1 MTRGRNGTPV
11 QGPHNVAGTDVA
23 CNRTR
28 LVRSAAPGH
37 ILPVA
42 HPNPELMHISENVRE
57 LQPSATLAVTALC
70 RQLRAM
76 GKDVL
81 DLSAGEPDFR
91 TPEFAGQAG
100 IAAIEQGFT
109 QYTPVPG
116 IQPLRASIAAHLSR
130 TTGRKADPG
139 GVVVS
144 SGAKQAIFNV
154 CFTLFGP
161 GDEVLIPVPY
171 WTSYPEIVS
180 LARAG
185 SILVPGDPTNAL
197 KVDVAALEAAVTD
210 RTSGLILNSPSN
222 PTGAVYEQAEL
233 DAILLWAAERG
244 IWVISDEIYGRLCYS
259 AERAPSVLDADD
271 SLLERVVLIDGVSKT
286 FAMTGWRIGFSY
298 STPGLAAQLTSLQS
312 HITSGAS
319 SPAQAAA
326 LAAYQD
332 EPRVHEALRAMVRV
346 FRRRRD
352 HAAGAV
358 REALPAVEFNEPDG
372 AFFLFLRVDRYFDE
386 ACTGSIA
393 FCNHL
398 LERTGV
404 ALVPGAAFGDDR
416 YVRLSFAAPE
426 AEILEGIR
434 RVGELLH
441 DRQPAML
448 SAE

>member
-1 MTRGRNGTPV
+1 
-11 QGPHNVAGTDVA
+11 
-23 CNRTR
+23 
-28 LVRSAAPGH
+28 
-37 ILPVA
+37 
-42 HPNPELMHISENVRE
+42 MHISENVRE

-70 RQLRAM
+70 RQLRAS

-116 IQPLRASIAAHLSR
+116 TPQLRASIAAHLSR
-130 TTGRKADPG
+130 TTGKSTSPA

-144 SGAKQAIFNV
+144 NGAKQAMFNV

-161 GDEVLIPVPY
+161 GDEVLVPVPY

-180 LARAG
+180 LSRA
-185 SILVPGDPTNAL
+185 STVLVPGDPENAL
-197 KVDVAALEAAVTD
+197 KVDVERLEQSITD
-210 RTSGLILNSPSN
+210 RVRGLILNSPSN
-222 PTGAVYEQAEL
+222 PSGAVYEQAEL

-244 IWVISDEIYGRLCYS
+244 IWVISDEIYGRLCYTT
-259 AERAPSVLDADD
+259 ERAPSVLDADA
-271 SLLERVVLIDGVSKT
+271 SLLDRVVLVDGVSKS

-298 STPGLAAQLTSLQS
+298 CDPELAAQLTSLQS

-332 EPRVHEALRAMVRV
+332 ESRVQEALNAMVRV

-352 HAAGAV
+352 HAVAAI
-358 REALPAVEFNEPDG
+358 RDMLPAAVFDVPEG
-372 AFFLFLRVDRYFDE
+372 AFFLYLRVDDYFDDE
-386 ACTGSIA
+386 RSGSIA

-434 RVGELLH
+434 RAGELLH
-441 DRQPAML
+441 GAAQTLM
-448 SAE
+448 SS

>member
-1 MTRGRNGTPV
+1 
-11 QGPHNVAGTDVA
+11 
-23 CNRTR
+23 
-28 LVRSAAPGH
+28 
-37 ILPVA
+37 
-42 HPNPELMHISENVRE
+42 MHISDNVRE

-70 RQLRAM
+70 RQLRAT

-91 TPEFAGQAG
+91 TPEFAAQAG

-116 IQPLRASIAAHLSR
+116 VQSLRASIAAHLSR
-130 TTGRKADPG
+130 TTGKQTDPA

-144 SGAKQAIFNV
+144 NGAKQAIFNV

-161 GDEVLIPVPY
+161 GDDVLIPVPY

-180 LARAG
+180 LARARPL
-185 SILVPGDPTNAL
+185 LVPGRADNAL
-197 KVDVAALEAAVTD
+197 KIDVATLDAAVTD
-210 RTSGLILNSPSN
+210 STRGLILNSPAN

-244 IWVISDEIYGRLCYS
+244 IWVLSDEIYSRMCYS
-259 AERAPSVLDADD
+259 AERSPSVLDADA
-271 SLLERVVLIDGVSKT
+271 SLLERVVLIDGVSKS

-298 STPGLAAQLTSLQS
+298 SSPSLAAQLTSLQS

-352 HAAGAV
+352 HAASAL
-358 REALPAVEFNEPDG
+358 RELLPNADFPQPDG
-372 AFFLFLRVDRYFDE
+372 AFYIFVRVNDYFQPGRS
-386 ACTGSIA
+386 GSIE
-393 FCNHL
+393 FCNNL
-398 LERTGV
+398 LEHTGV

-416 YVRLSFAAPE
+416 FVRMSFAAPE

-434 RVGELLH
+434 RTGELLNGV
-441 DRQPAML
+441 AATAL
-448 SAE
+448 SP

>member
-1 MTRGRNGTPV
+1 M
-11 QGPHNVAGTDVA
+11 
-23 CNRTR
+23 
-28 LVRSAAPGH
+28 
-37 ILPVA
+37 
-42 HPNPELMHISENVRE
+42 EFMHISENVRE

-70 RQLRAM
+70 RQLRAS

-116 IQPLRASIAAHLSR
+116 IPQLRASIAAHLSR
-130 TTGRKADPG
+130 TTGKSTNPA

-144 SGAKQAIFNV
+144 NGAKQAMFNV

-161 GDEVLIPVPY
+161 GDEVLVPVPY

-180 LARAG
+180 LARA
-185 SILVPGDPTNAL
+185 STVLVAGDPENAL
-197 KVDVAALEAAVTD
+197 KVDVERLEQSITD
-210 RTSGLILNSPSN
+210 RVRGLILNSPSN
-222 PTGAVYEQAEL
+222 PSGAVYEQAEL

-244 IWVISDEIYGRLCYS
+244 IWVISDEIYGRLCYTT
-259 AERAPSVLDADD
+259 ERAPSVLDADA
-271 SLLERVVLIDGVSKT
+271 SLLDRVVLVDGVSKS

-298 STPGLAAQLTSLQS
+298 SDPELAAQLTSLQS

-332 EPRVHEALRAMVRV
+332 ESRVQEALNAMVRV

-352 HAAGAV
+352 HAVAAI
-358 REALPAVEFNEPDG
+358 RDMLPAAAFDVPAG
-372 AFFLFLRVDRYFDE
+372 AFFLYLRVDDYFDDE
-386 ACTGSIA
+386 RSGSIA

-434 RVGELLH
+434 RAGELLH
-441 DRQPAML
+441 GAARALM
-448 SAE
+448 SS

>member
-1 MTRGRNGTPV
+1 M
-11 QGPHNVAGTDVA
+11 
-23 CNRTR
+23 
-28 LVRSAAPGH
+28 
-37 ILPVA
+37 
-42 HPNPELMHISENVRE
+42 
-57 LQPSATLAVTALC
+57 C
-70 RQLRAM
+70 RQLRAS

-100 IAAIEQGFT
+100 IAAIQQGFT

-116 IQPLRASIAAHLSR
+116 MQSLRAAIAAHIER
-130 TTGRKADPG
+130 TTGKRTDPA

-144 SGAKQAIFNV
+144 NGAKQAIFNV

-161 GDEVLIPVPY
+161 GDDVLVPVPY
-171 WTSYPEIVS
+171 WTSYPEIVT
-180 LARAG
+180 LARARPV
-185 SILVPGDPTNAL
+185 LVHGNPANSL
-197 KVDVAALEAAVTD
+197 KVDVAALDAAVTEHT
-210 RTSGLILNSPSN
+210 RGLLLNSPAN

-244 IWVISDEIYGRLCYS
+244 IWVLSDEIYGRMCYA

-271 SLLERVVLIDGVSKT
+271 SLLERVVLVDGVSKS

-298 STPGLAAQLTSLQS
+298 SSPTLAGQFTALQS
-312 HITSGAS
+312 HITSGPS

-332 EPRVHEALRAMVRV
+332 EPRVHEALRAMIRV

-352 HAAGAV
+352 HAAH
-358 REALPAVEFNEPDG
+358 ALQQVLPGTRFPMPEG
-372 AFFLFLRVDRYFDE
+372 AFFIFLRVDDYFD
-386 ACTGSIA
+386 TDRQGSIE
-393 FCNHL
+393 FCNFL
-398 LERTGV
+398 LEHTGV

-426 AEILEGIR
+426 AAILEGIR
-434 RVGELLH
+434 RTGELLR
-441 DRQPAML
+441 DVIAEPL
-448 SAE
+448 SR

>member
-1 MTRGRNGTPV
+1 
-11 QGPHNVAGTDVA
+11 
-23 CNRTR
+23 
-28 LVRSAAPGH
+28 
-37 ILPVA
+37 
-42 HPNPELMHISENVRE
+42 MHISDNVRE
-57 LQPSATLAVTALC
+57 LQPSATLAVSALC
-70 RQLRAM
+70 RQLRAA

-116 IQPLRASIAAHLSR
+116 MQSLRASIAAHLSR
-130 TTGRKADPG
+130 ATGRQTDPA

-144 SGAKQAIFNV
+144 AGAKQAVFNA

-161 GDEVLIPVPY
+161 GDDVLVPVPY
-171 WTSYPEIVS
+171 WTSYPEIVA
-180 LARAG
+180 LARARSVFVHG
-185 SILVPGDPTNAL
+185 NVEHAL
-197 KVDVAALEAAVTD
+197 KIDIAALDAAVTPAT
-210 RTSGLILNSPSN
+210 RGLILNSPGN

-244 IWVISDEIYGRLCYS
+244 IWVISDEIYGRMCYT
-259 AERAPSVLDADD
+259 AERAPSALDADA
-271 SLLERVVLIDGVSKT
+271 SLLERVVLIDGVSKS

-298 STPGLAAQLTSLQS
+298 SAPALATQFTSLQS
-312 HITSGAS
+312 HITSGPS

-352 HAAGAV
+352 HAANAL
-358 REALPAVEFNEPDG
+358 REMLPNADFAEPDG
-372 AFFLFLRVDRYFDE
+372 AFYIFLRVDPYFP
-386 ACTGSIA
+386 AARSGSID
-393 FCNHL
+393 FCNYL

-426 AEILEGIR
+426 AEILEAIR
-434 RVGELLH
+434 RAGELLH
-441 DRQPAML
+441 DIPTPAL
-448 SAE
+448 SR

>member
-1 MTRGRNGTPV
+1 
-11 QGPHNVAGTDVA
+11 
-23 CNRTR
+23 
-28 LVRSAAPGH
+28 
-37 ILPVA
+37 
-42 HPNPELMHISENVRE
+42 MHISDNVRE

-70 RQLRAM
+70 RQLRAS

-91 TPEFAGQAG
+91 TPEFAAQAG

-116 IQPLRASIAAHLSR
+116 VQSLRASIAAHLSR
-130 TTGRKADPG
+130 STGKSTDPA

-144 SGAKQAIFNV
+144 NGAKQAVFNV

-161 GDEVLIPVPY
+161 GDDVLVPVPY

-180 LARAG
+180 LARARTV
-185 SILVPGDPTNAL
+185 LVQSNTDTL
-197 KVDVAALEAAVTD
+197 KVDVAALDAAVTD
-210 RTSGLILNSPSN
+210 NTRGLILNTPGNPS
-222 PTGAVYEQAEL
+222 GAVYEQAEL

-244 IWVISDEIYGRLCYS
+244 IWVLSDEIYGRMCYS
-259 AERAPSVLDADD
+259 AERAPSVLDADA
-271 SLLERVVLIDGVSKT
+271 SLLERVVLVDGVSKS
-286 FAMTGWRIGFSY
+286 FAMTGWRVGFSY
-298 STPGLAAQLTSLQS
+298 SSPALAAQLTSLQS

-352 HAAGAV
+352 HAANAL
-358 REALPAVEFNEPDG
+358 RELLPKADFPEPDG
-372 AFFLFLRVDRYFDE
+372 AFYIFVRVDDYYQPGR
-386 ACTGSIA
+386 AGSIE
-393 FCNHL
+393 FCNYL
-398 LERTGV
+398 LEHTGV

-434 RVGELLH
+434 RTGELLH
-441 DRQPAML
+441 GIAAGAA
-448 SAE
+448 ST